1 MLLVLDFGNTQIKAA
16 VFEKYTLLEIL
27 RFEVVQASHLL
38 ELVWQRY
45 PKINAVCCASVTL
58 QHQTVLESLPESLEK
73 WIIQRH
79 HKFPFVNA
87 YSTPQTLGMDRMVL
101 AAGAVLAYPNQNRLV
116 IDAGTCIT
124 YDFITE
130 HDVYK
135 GGAISPGINM
145 RYKALHEY
153 TAQLPLLTIA
163 DVFPLTGDSTEKS
176 IHSGVLQGVLFEIEG
191 VIAQYAQENHNFSII
206 LTGGDANF
214 LAAHLKNSI
223 FANPNFLLE
232 SLVHVY
238 QYQHND

>member
-16 VFEKYTLLEIL
+16 VFENYTLLEML
-27 RFEVVQASHLL
+27 RFDVAQASPSL
-38 ELVWQRY
+38 ELLLQRF
-45 PKINAVCCASVTL
+45 PKINAVCTASVTL
-58 QHQTVLESLPESLEK
+58 AHETVLQNLPDALKK
-73 WIIQRH
+73 WTIQRQ

-87 YSTPQTLGMDRMVL
+87 YRTPQNLGMDRMEF
-101 AAGAVLAYPNQNRLV
+101 AAVSVLAYPNQNRLV

-124 YDFITE
+124 YDFITAQ
-130 HDVYK
+130 DVYK

-145 RYKALHEY
+145 RYKALHEN
-153 TAQLPLLTIA
+153 TAQLPLLNLTE
-163 DVFPLTGDSTEKS
+163 DFTLTGDSTESS

-232 SLVHVY
+232 SLVYVY

>member
-16 VFEKYTLLEIL
+16 VFEKYTLLEML
-27 RFEVVQASHLL
+27 RFDLAQASQSL
-38 ELVWQRY
+38 EFLFQRF
-45 PKINAVCCASVTL
+45 PKINAVCTASVTIE
-58 QHQTVLESLPESLEK
+58 HETVLQGLPHTLKK
-73 WIIQRH
+73 WTIQRQ

-87 YSTPQTLGMDRMVL
+87 YRTPQTLGLDRMVL

-124 YDFITE
+124 YDFITNQ
-130 HDVYK
+130 DVYK
-135 GGAISPGINM
+135 GGAISPGIHM

-153 TAQLPLLTIA
+153 TAQLPLLTII
-163 DVFPLTGDSTEKS
+163 DEFPLTGDSTENS
-176 IHSGVLQGVLFEIEG
+176 IHSGVLQGILFEIEG

-232 SLVHVY
+232 SLVYVY

>member
-16 VFEKYTLLEIL
+16 VFENYTLLEML
-27 RFEVVQASHLL
+27 RFDVAQASPSL
-38 ELVWQRY
+38 ELLLQRF
-45 PKINAVCCASVTL
+45 PKINAVCTASVTL
-58 QHQTVLESLPESLEK
+58 AHETVLQNLPGALKK
-73 WIIQRH
+73 WTIQRQ

-87 YSTPQTLGMDRMVL
+87 YRTPQTLGLDRMVL

-124 YDFITE
+124 YDFITAQ
-130 HDVYK
+130 DVYK
-135 GGAISPGINM
+135 GGAISPGIHM
-145 RYKALHEY
+145 RYKALHEN
-153 TAQLPLLTIA
+153 TAQLPLLTLTE
-163 DVFPLTGDSTEKS
+163 DFPLTGDSTESS

-232 SLVHVY
+232 SLVYVY